1 MIGVNL
7 PNDPLARSNRITL
20 LLLAGVLLVGLALRL
35 GGAFHDLP
43 FSYYGDEMQFV
54 KRSMALGSGDLN
66 PHWFN
71 KPALLMYTLAFSY
84 GLYFV
89 AGYILGSFASVEQF
103 GAHFLQ
109 DMGPFLLI
117 GRLVVVA
124 FGVATIYVVYRIA
137 DMVFRSR
144 VHGLCAALAA
154 AVMLPMV
161 AGAQVVKADVP
172 AAFFVCLSFYWYL
185 RSIERNRFLPL
196 AVAALVAGV
205 AMGTKYYGIMLLP
218 GYVIAELLRFVR
230 REATWKQAVLRSA
243 AVGALFG
250 FGFLMVSPFNVIDPT
265 WRYMIFAAVKA
276 KLGMGSGG
284 PLFAADSGISYQP
297 GLGAVARGARHLLG
311 ALVDGSALGIVFST
325 LGALGWVACAWYRRT
340 RAFAAHVAA
349 PLAIFALL
357 GASWQPF
364 HAAWRHFA
372 PVYPLV
378 CLLILPGAMGASRIF
393 GVRGRRF
400 VALAAAVVTLAVGV
414 ALVRSVRHDKF
425 VMRPDT
431 RTLAYHW
438 VVESIPPDDRILLDE
453 NGPILQPNVATIR
466 RERKRLLRLSQD
478 GAFTYHQGLRLDLLE
493 RFPGKDARNF
503 EELAHP
509 WWWDR
514 ELTAEELR
522 GVAVHRRMGNPMKIR
537 LPIPLDA
544 YHAAGYRFVITNSY
558 AQSRYFVSAQ
568 AEQSFPSFVRFY
580 RELHQLQPVH
590 TFDPVTLGCKGPV
603 IWVYELPVGESL
615 EAG

>member
-1 MIGVNL
+1 MISVDL
-7 PNDPLARSNRITL
+7 PHDPLARSKRVTL
-20 LLLAGVLLVGLALRL
+20 LLLAGILLIGLVLRL

-43 FSYYGDEMQFV
+43 FSYYGDELQLV

-109 DMGPFLLI
+109 NMGPFLLI
-117 GRLVVVA
+117 GRLVVVS
-124 FGVATIYVVYRIA
+124 FGVATIYVVYRA
-137 DMVFRSR
+137 ALLVFRNR

-172 AAFFVCLSFYWYL
+172 AAFFICLSFYWYL
-185 RSIERNRFLPL
+185 RSIERSRFLPL
-196 AVAALVAGV
+196 AVAALLAGV

-218 GYVIAELLRFVR
+218 GYVIAELLRFIR
-230 REATWKQAVLRSA
+230 GEATWKQAVFRSA

-250 FGFLMVSPFNVIDPT
+250 FGFFLVSPFNVIDPT
-265 WRYMIFAAVKA
+265 WRYMVFTAVKA

-284 PLFAADSGISYQP
+284 PLFAADSGVSYQP
-297 GLGAVARGARHLLG
+297 GLGTVVRGARHLIG
-311 ALVDGSALGIVFST
+311 ALVDGSALGIVFSA

-340 RAFAAHVAA
+340 RVFAAHVAA

-378 CLLILPGAMGASRIF
+378 CLLILPGAMGATRIF

-400 VALAAAVVTLAVGV
+400 VALAAAIVGLATGV
-414 ALVRSVRHDKF
+414 ALVRSVRHDMF

-438 VVESIPPDDRILLDE
+438 VVENIPPDDLILLDE

-466 RERKRLLRLSQD
+466 RERKRLLRLLQD
-478 GAFTYHQGLRLDLLE
+478 GAFTYHQGMRLDLLE
-493 RFPGKDARNF
+493 RFPGEDARNF

-522 GVAVHRRMGNPMKIR
+522 GEAVHRRMGNPMKIR
-537 LPIPLDA
+537 LPIPVAA
-544 YHAAGYRFVITNSY
+544 YYSAGYRFVITNSY
-558 AQSRYFVSAQ
+558 AQSRYFASAR
-568 AEQSFPSFVRFY
+568 AEENFPSFVRFY
-580 RELHQLQPVH
+580 RGLYRLTPVQA
-590 TFDPVTLGCKGPV
+590 FDPEQSRGKGPF
-603 IWVYELPVGESL
+603 IWVYELPGEDPG